1 MTLIDLITQKM
12 SLMNFVPSQPGFGY
26 QQQLVP
32 GMRPGGPLM
41 PNMFVPM
48 VQQGQQGPRHGGRRG
63 NAGPM
68 QQGPQ
73 PVPIMQQQVCG
84 TLLCTCLAIKLLLF
98 FLNVTYV

>member
-1 MTLIDLITQKM
+1 M
-12 SLMNFVPSQPGFGY
+12 SLDNSDVPFQPGFGY

-32 GMRPGGPLM
+32 GMRPAGPLM

-48 VQQGQQGPRHGGRRG
+48 VQQGQQGPRHGARRG

-84 TLLCTCLAIKLLLF
+84 TLPCAFFTIKHF
-98 FLNVTYV
+98 VTFLS